1 MQWLRDSW
9 TKEGPGV
16 PKDAPKKH
24 GIALFAEILRREWWE
39 MVKLNLLF
47 ILASLPLVTIP
58 ASVAAM
64 ASVSLAF
71 VEDRNTYVARDF
83 GAAFRRH
90 FGTATIASL
99 VLGGAVA
106 FGSYAIHCYALLAK
120 ESLVFAAPVGISLA
134 TTVFIGIFAC
144 HYLVL
149 MVMGDLPSLQLVRLA
164 ALASLARP
172 LPAIGALGFVAGL
185 WLVHI
190 LFYPVSVFMPV
201 TMLFSL
207 GMFAIV
213 FGVHRAAKHVMSG
226 PAAPTVGHEAHLAG
240 IRNDR

>member
-9 TKEGPGV
+9 TKEGPGI

-39 MVKLNLLF
+39 MVQLNLLF
-47 ILASLPLVTIP
+47 VLASLPLVTIP

-64 ASVSLAF
+64 TSVSLAF

-83 GAAFRRH
+83 WAAFRRH

-106 FGSYAIHCYALLAK
+106 FGGYAILCYAVLAR
-120 ESLVFAAPVGISLA
+120 ESLVFAAPLGISLG
-134 TTVFIGIFAC
+134 TTVFIAIFTC

-149 MVMGDLPSLQLVRLA
+149 TVMRDLPLAQLVRLA

-172 LPAIGALGFVAGL
+172 LPAIGALGFVAVL
-185 WLVHI
+185 WLAHI
-190 LFYPVSVFMPV
+190 LLYPVSVFMPV
-201 TMLFSL
+201 TMIFSL
-207 GMFAIV
+207 GMFAIT
-213 FGVHRAAKHVMSG
+213 FGVHRAVTDVLSG
-226 PAAPTVGHEAHLAG
+226 LAAPGMGHEAHSAG
-240 IRNDR
+240 TARND

>member
-1 MQWLRDSW
+1 MQWLRESW
-9 TKEGPGV
+9 TKEGPGI

-39 MVKLNLLF
+39 MLKLNLLF

-64 ASVSLAF
+64 TSVSLAF
-71 VEDRNTYVARDF
+71 VEDRNTYLVRDF
-83 GAAFRRH
+83 CAAFRRH
-90 FGTATIASL
+90 FGVATIASL
-99 VLGGAVA
+99 VLGAAGA
-106 FGSYAIHCYALLAK
+106 FGCYAIHCYASLAK
-120 ESLVFAAPVGISLA
+120 GSLLFAAPLGISLA

-149 MVMGDLPSLQLVRLA
+149 MVMRDLPYVQLVRGA

-172 LPAIGALGFVAGL
+172 LPAIGALGFIAAL

-201 TMLFSL
+201 TMNFSL
-207 GMFAIV
+207 GMFAV
-213 FGVHRAAKHVMSG
+213 TFAVHRAANEVLSG
-226 PAAPTVGHEAHLAG
+226 PAADMGRDTHQGGTL
-240 IRNDR
+240 RNH

>member
-1 MQWLRDSW
+1 MQWLRESW
-9 TKEGPGV
+9 TKEGPGI

-39 MVKLNLLF
+39 MLKLNLLF

-71 VEDRNTYVARDF
+71 VEDRNTYLARDF
-83 GAAFRRH
+83 CAAFRRL
-90 FGTATIASL
+90 FGAATIASL
-99 VLGGAVA
+99 VLGAAVA
-106 FGSYAIHCYALLAK
+106 FGCYAIHCYASLAK
-120 ESLVFAAPVGISLA
+120 GSLLFAVPLGVSLG

-149 MVMGDLPSLQLVRLA
+149 MVMRDLPYVQLVRGA

-172 LPAIGALGFVAGL
+172 LPAIGALGFIAAL

-201 TMLFSL
+201 TMNFSL
-207 GMFAIV
+207 GMFAV
-213 FGVHRAAKHVMSG
+213 TFAVHRAANEVLSG
-226 PAAPTVGHEAHLAG
+226 PAADMGRDTHQGGTL
-240 IRNDR
+240 RNH